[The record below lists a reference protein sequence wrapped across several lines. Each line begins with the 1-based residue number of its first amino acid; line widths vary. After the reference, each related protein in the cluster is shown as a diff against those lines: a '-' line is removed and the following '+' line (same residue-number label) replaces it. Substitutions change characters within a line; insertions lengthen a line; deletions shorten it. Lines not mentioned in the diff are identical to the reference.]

1 MKMIDQDKA
10 NHAALGPWCALAG
23 LLAGW
28 VLHVLVPAVPR
39 HDAVAAAA
47 GLLLAADGREA
58 YGLATGGVWDW
69 ADFGA
74 TLAGGAPVVAVAALA
89 PGA

>member
-1 MKMIDQDKA
+1 MYMPRPDLVL
-10 NHAALGPWCALAG
+10 HAAVGPWCALAG

-39 HDAVAAAA
+39 QDAVAAAA
-47 GLLLAADGREA
+47 GLLLAAAGREA
-58 YGLATGGVWDW
+58 YGLANGGEWDW

-74 TLAGGAPVVAVAALA
+74 TLAGGAPVVAVAALS
-89 PGA
+89 GW

>member
-23 LLAGW
+23 LLAGG

-39 HDAVAAAA
+39 QDAVAAAA
-47 GLLLAADGREA
+47 GLLLAAAGREA
-58 YGLATGGVWDW
+58 YGVATGGVWDW